1 MLFCNAELATSAC
14 AMRSVSS
21 FFSALMVL
29 WPTEHDISLKNL
41 TKAYGTIIESACSKI
56 CSELHHTAT
65 CIDFLRAHA
74 PHDTIECF
82 FGILCGTKQAPFQ
95 KCLACQSSVN
105 RHQQLVDGWLRDFLL
120 TAAGQ
125 RMRLFSPTVC
135 AASIAA
141 CWCFWKFVLLTG
153 LGRSIM
159 ALNLETRVS
168 SANGPAA
175 KTEHRLT
182 SKILFLWTMKT

>member
-41 TKAYGTIIESACSKI
+41 TKAHGTIIESACSKI

-95 KCLACQSSVN
+95 KWLVCQSSVN
-105 RHQQLVDGWLRDFLL
+105 RHQQLVDGLWLRDFLL

-125 RMRLFSPTVC
+125 RSCGFSRQPCVQPQLQL
-135 AASIAA
+135 
-141 CWCFWKFVLLTG
+141 VG
-153 LGRSIM
+153 
-159 ALNLETRVS
+159 VS
-168 SANGPAA
+168 GS
-175 KTEHRLT
+175 
-182 SKILFLWTMKT
+182 SSC